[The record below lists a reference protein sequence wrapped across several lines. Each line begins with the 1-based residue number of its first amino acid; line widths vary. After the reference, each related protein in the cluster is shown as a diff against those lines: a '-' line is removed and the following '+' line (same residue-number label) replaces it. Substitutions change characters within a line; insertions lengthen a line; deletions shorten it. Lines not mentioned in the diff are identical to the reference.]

1 MRSRR
6 VLGILG
12 TVVGTTVT
20 FVTATVAGALLHLD
34 LPATRRVAAHQIHAL
49 LAQSLKGRIALER
62 IAHLGL
68 DGVRGV
74 RAQVTDPSGQRVLL
88 ADGVDARLSAM
99 AVLKSALLGK
109 GDIEIT
115 VTKLD
120 IAYLEANLD
129 DDQSSEHVMRLLR
142 AFEPVE
148 PPKPV
153 PPKPPDPTARG
164 LRLFFPHASLTHGWV
179 HGTMAGAPAL
189 DVDADGLSVRVLVA
203 PKDTRIDLDGAHL
216 AARGM
221 PNRANPHGNAEFH
234 LAMPSHSG
242 ESMELTGR
250 FDGDAGGVPAHAHA
264 RMNGDRL
271 DAVLDVPRTEA
282 ERLRGMFDP
291 PPVREPFEAHAE
303 VHGELSR
310 LEAKAHVTAGP
321 GAVDVTGTVG
331 LGADRTHVVAHVA
344 ARDVDVR
351 AFSETAPA
359 SKLAATSEIE
369 LAIGPQGALSGV
381 YTFDVLPGSFGPNA
395 VPPAHVRGRFT
406 EDSARAEGSIEER
419 GAPVAFEATMR
430 PVGEHHRV
438 DFAVSSNVPAV
449 ERVPRLESLTRG
461 LAGAFDL
468 KATGSV
474 DVEGQTLDA
483 RLQANVRD
491 FAYTDTAQVARATV
505 DARATGTFS
514 APRIDASVHAS
525 DVVAGGYDVRT
536 LGVRGSVDP
545 VHQVVRNARVTLDR
559 NGETVS
565 VNVDRLV
572 AANALKVDGLVI
584 SGLGAPAHA
593 SLSKSAHGLTV
604 HAKADG
610 LDLDRMARLL
620 DVQDKVSGGTLAF
633 AIDASLAER
642 TAKGRV
648 DLSVEDATV
657 SELQHGNVELAAV
670 LNDDDLDIGVKADFA
685 EAGHISLRSTKAK
698 LHGTKGPLDVAAW
711 KGLIGRA
718 ALDGEIDLER
728 IASLVPPNQR
738 PFGEMKGKLDVTGT
752 LRRDSPTVAPEIS
765 LSTQTRG
772 LVLAGTQPETP
783 PPVGRT
789 KVVAPPAW
797 RSSDVDAALNLRV
810 DATSGHAE
818 LSARLVD
825 AHGPLMN
832 FDAKA
837 ELPYNELWSD
847 PDPAHAMAELEKV
860 PFEARFQVPR
870 RKVADLP
877 PALRTK
883 GMPGNLE
890 LNLSASG
897 NAQEPRLA
905 IDARLSDFKVEP
917 GTRTP
922 ATDTRMNASYDGKR
936 FETTVR
942 VNTLPGTEVLTAKAQ
957 ANVNIEDLLHPV
969 AGRELPWDADLQA
982 KLANFPLQSVSQFS
996 DMQVRGTMRGELAV
1010 QGIHKDARARARLDI
1025 EKLAVGEA
1033 RYKGGFIEAHAGGP
1047 EPTEAVVRFDQDD
1060 GFFEARARATTTWG
1074 AAVAPALD
1082 ESKPVEAN
1090 VSAQHFRVAAL
1101 EPFLAG
1107 AVSDLDGY
1115 LDAKAQ
1121 GRWDPRSKDA
1131 KMSGQLAFRE
1141 GVVNLPALGDEL
1153 HGVRATVK
1161 LTEDGRVRVDDVVA
1175 HGTEGRLS
1183 ASAEAKLAG
1192 TKLEHASGK
1201 VHIREREALPL
1212 ALQGE
1217 PIGAIYGDV
1226 SVDLRNS
1233 PDGRTTTM
1241 NVNIPSFHTK
1251 LPPTGGNSVQD
1262 LEARNDIQIGVER
1275 KRDELTKL
1283 PLDQEDYEGGEAK
1296 TTNEP
1301 QTVTTVNVHL
1311 GDDVEIRRSTDVKV
1325 GVTGDPRIQISGEK
1339 TKMTGRLR
1347 LTGGFIELQ
1356 GKKLEIERGTVSFV
1370 GEPNNPEIVVTARWN
1385 APDGTLVYAD
1395 FVGPLKTGKV
1405 NLRSEPPRPKN
1416 EIVALLMFGTA
1427 EGSQS
1432 TPYPQRQPDGT
1443 VRAVGMGGAYAAQ
1456 GLNKGIEDLAGTDRI
1471 TAHIDTTQSANPR
1484 PELEFQL
1491 SRSLAVKLGH
1501 ALGVPPLDRPDRNFL
1516 IISWRVKRNWTLET
1530 TFGDRG
1536 TSIVDGVWQ
1545 RRY

>member
-1 MRSRR
+1 MRLRR
-6 VLGILG
+6 VLGIIG
-12 TVVGTTVT
+12 AVVGTTVT
-20 FVTATVAGALLHLD
+20 FVTATVGGVLLHLD
-34 LPATRRVAAHQIHAL
+34 LPATRRVAANQIHAL
-49 LAQSLKGRIALER
+49 LAQSLKGRISIESV
-62 IAHLGL
+62 AHLGL

-74 RAQVTDPSGQRVLL
+74 RAEVADPRGQRVLL

-109 GDIEIT
+109 GDIEVT
-115 VTKLD
+115 VGRID

-129 DDQSSEHVMRLLR
+129 DDQSPEHVMRLLR
-142 AFEPVE
+142 AFEPIE
-148 PPKPV
+148 TAPAP
-153 PPKPPDPTARG
+153 PPDPTARG
-164 LRLFFPHASLTHGWV
+164 LRLSFPRATLAHGWV
-179 HGTMAGAPAL
+179 HGTMAGAPPL
-189 DVDADGLSVRVLVA
+189 DVDADGLSLRVLVA
-203 PKDTRIDLDGAHL
+203 PKETRVDLDRARL

-221 PNRANPHGNAEFH
+221 PHRANPQGAAEFH
-234 LAMPSHSG
+234 LAMPSASG

-250 FDGDAGGVPAHAHA
+250 FDGDAGGVPARAHA

-271 DAVLDVPRTEA
+271 DAVLDVPRA
-282 ERLRGMFDP
+282 DPERLRGMFDP
-291 PPVREPFEAHAE
+291 PPVRDPFEAHAE
-303 VHGELSR
+303 VHGEMSR
-310 LEAKAHVTAGP
+310 LAAKAHLSAGT
-321 GAVDVTGTVG
+321 GVVDVTGTVG
-331 LGADRTHVVAHVA
+331 LGAERTHVLARVV

-351 AFSETAPA
+351 SFSETAPA

-381 YTFDVLPGSFGPNA
+381 YNFDVLPGSVGPNA

-406 EDSARAEGSIEER
+406 EDSARAEGTIDER
-419 GAPVAFEATMR
+419 GAPVAFEANLR
-430 PVGEHHRV
+430 PAGEHHRV
-438 DFAVSSNVPAV
+438 DFAVSSRVPAV
-449 ERVPRLESLTRG
+449 ERIPRLERLTQG
-461 LAGAFDL
+461 LAGALDL

-483 RLQANVRD
+483 RLEAQVRD
-491 FAYTDTAQVARATV
+491 FAYADAAQIAHATV
-505 DARATGTFS
+505 DARARGTFS
-514 APRIDASVHAS
+514 APRIDASVYAS

-536 LGVRGSVDP
+536 LGVRASVDP

-559 NGETVS
+559 NGES
-565 VNVDRLV
+565 VALNVDRIAV
-572 AANALKVDGLVI
+572 ANSLRVDGLVL

-593 SLSKSAHGLTV
+593 SLAKSTHGLTV

-610 LDLDRMARLL
+610 LDLERMARLL
-620 DVQDKVSGGTLAF
+620 DVQDNVSGGTLAF

-642 TAKGRV
+642 TSKGRV
-648 DLSVEDATV
+648 DVSVEDATV
-657 SELQHGNVELAAV
+657 SELEHGNVELAAV
-670 LNDDDLDIGVKADFA
+670 LNDDDLDIGLKADFA
-685 EAGHISLRSTKAK
+685 KAGHVSLRSTRAK
-698 LHGTKGPLDVAAW
+698 LYGAKGPLDAAAW
-711 KGLIGRA
+711 KGAIGRA
-718 ALDGEIDLER
+718 ALEGELDLER
-728 IASLVPPNQR
+728 IAALVPPGSL
-738 PFGEMKGKLDVTGT
+738 PFGEMKGKIDVTGT
-752 LRRDSPTVAPEIS
+752 LRRDSPKVAPEIS
-765 LSTQTRG
+765 LTTQTRG
-772 LVLAGTQPETP
+772 LVLAGTQPEDP

-789 KVVAPPAW
+789 RVVAPPAW
-797 RSSDVDAALNLRV
+797 RSSDIDAALNVRV

-818 LSARLVD
+818 VSARLVD

-837 ELPYNELWSD
+837 DLPYNDLWRD
-847 PDPAHAMAELEKV
+847 PDPAHAMEELEKV

-877 PALRTK
+877 PLFRTK
-883 GMPGNLE
+883 GMPGHVEVDLA
-890 LNLSASG
+890 ASG
-897 NAQEPRLA
+897 SAQEPRLA
-905 IDARLSDFKVEP
+905 VNARLSDFKVEP
-917 GTRTP
+917 ATRTP
-922 ATDTRMNASYDGKR
+922 ATDTRVNATYDGKR

-942 VNTLPGTEVLTAKAQ
+942 VNTLPGAEVLTAKAQ
-957 ANVNIEDLLHPV
+957 ANVNVEDLIHPV

-996 DMQVRGTMRGELAV
+996 DMQLRGTMHGDLTV
-1010 QGIHKDARARARLDI
+1010 QGIHKDARAHARLDL

-1047 EPTEAVVRFDQDD
+1047 EPAEAVVRFDQDD
-1060 GFFEARARATTTWG
+1060 GFFEARARAAMRWG

-1082 ESKPVEAN
+1082 ESKPLEGSVA
-1090 VSAQHFRVAAL
+1090 AKHFRVAAL

-1121 GRWDPRSKDA
+1121 GRLDPRTKDA
-1131 KMSGQLAFRE
+1131 KMSGELAFRE

-1175 HGTEGRLS
+1175 HGTEGKLS
-1183 ASAEAKLAG
+1183 ASAEAKLSG

-1226 SVDLRNS
+1226 RLDVRNS

-1262 LEARNDIQIGVER
+1262 LQPRDDIQVGVER

-1283 PLDQEDYEGGEAK
+1283 PLDQEDYEGGDPKIDDAPP
-1296 TTNEP
+1296 TATI
-1301 QTVTTVNVHL
+1301 VNVHL

-1325 GVTGDPRIQISGEK
+1325 GVTGDPRIQINGEK
-1339 TKMTGRLR
+1339 TTMSGRLR

-1356 GKKLEIERGTVSFV
+1356 GKKLEIERGTVSFT

-1405 NLRSEPPRPKN
+1405 HLRSEPPRPNN

-1516 IISWRVKRNWTLET
+1516 IVSWRVKRNWTLET